1 MIWDLKNW
9 CARWF
14 GSSPSLTPAPRHL
27 QTSGPL
33 WPLSLE
39 KGRENNCS
47 KRKQPGE
54 ANPRRSTAGRKQG
67 QDDVSM
73 SQLQTIVAFC
83 FRMKSRYSVFKPL
96 PRNSP
101 QKGACLFFPK
111 VSPPQLQRLLRA
123 FSSWSLMGSSHGIH
137 RVRVLHPA
145 VHRGDLRILSTSGTL
160 RADSLSAGQKEISR
174 DSNTAAI
181 LRGQDKCTIFP
192 PETWRWWMKH
202 SWKPW
207 HFRLHNSNRGHFWSF
222 QLHSQPRSLK
232 TLRFHVFLTST
243 LW

>member
-1 MIWDLKNW
+1 MKNW

-101 QKGACLFFPK
+101 QKGACLFFRKFRRPNFN
-111 VSPPQLQRLLRA
+111 A
-123 FSSWSLMGSSHGIH
+123 FSELSALEVSWAHRMASIAFGSSIQPSTVEICAFCPRLGRCGLTAFQ
-137 RVRVLHPA
+137 RVR
-145 VHRGDLRILSTSGTL
+145 RK
-160 RADSLSAGQKEISR
+160 SAGTPTRPQSC
-174 DSNTAAI
+174 AA
-181 LRGQDKCTIFP
+181 RTSAQFFP
-192 PETWRWWMKH
+192 
-202 SWKPW
+202 
-207 HFRLHNSNRGHFWSF
+207 
-222 QLHSQPRSLK
+222 LK
-232 TLRFHVFLTST
+232 LEDDG
-243 LW
+243 